1 MKNNKIVLS
10 LLGLSLTGMASVD
23 TAKTKLPEAKV
34 ADKPAVKV
42 SADLKIRVVDAFE
55 VMQKSLLGA
64 EITKELS
71 DTNQKWA
78 AEITLKGKELEQE
91 LMAFDSKKVTMS
103 ESAREKEERRLAKA
117 KRDYQV
123 SIEEKNQEFQM
134 MQAKS
139 SERMLKEVRD
149 NSTIVARAENIDVIV
164 DRTTGQILYSS
175 ESANVTGKLID
186 AMNIKFA
193 ANQKATA
200 TPATMLA
207 DNKKAGASTAA
218 A

>member
-23 TAKTKLPEAKV
+23 KVTKVPEAKV

-42 SADLKIRVVDAFE
+42 ASPDLKIRVVDAFE

-91 LMAFDSKKVTMS
+91 LLAFDSKKVTMS
-103 ESAREKEERRLAKA
+103 ESAREKEERRLTKA

-149 NSTIVARAENIDVIV
+149 NSTIIARAENIDVIV

-175 ESANVTGKLID
+175 ESANVTNKLVD

-200 TPATMLA
+200 TPATVLA
-207 DNKKAGASTAA
+207 DNKKTGAHTAA

>member
-23 TAKTKLPEAKV
+23 TAKVAKAEAKV
-34 ADKPAVKV
+34 ADKAVVKAA
-42 SADLKIRVVDAFE
+42 SSDLKIRVVDAFE

-78 AEITLKGKELEQE
+78 AEITQRGKELEQD
-91 LMAFDSKKVTMS
+91 LLAFDSKKVTMS

-175 ESANVTGKLID
+175 ESANVTGKLVD
-186 AMNIKFA
+186 SMNAKFV

-200 TPATMLA
+200 TPMLA
-207 DNKKAGASTAA
+207 DNKKAGAQATAA